1 MICEA
6 KSPCAKTAEEKI
18 VADMKGKK
26 KRILQFRFFTGRLDV
41 NLTLTA
47 LSGHNE
53 IMRHLACF
61 IFGHI
66 LLISL
71 WVCPTSAQTKPLNT
85 YYSEADSELNVK
97 SVVIAPFS
105 DNVSGIYSKP
115 GFEEATSMLEKD
127 LRWSLLPLPK
137 GDFGNPDSYELHPES
152 VQKLLKAAKADA
164 VITGRFSKGPAGLG
178 IKLTLFVGR
187 AGLPFA
193 VEERTDASLYET
205 KALRD
210 EVNAS
215 IRRLRDRLPYQGM
228 IASRKGGAVT
238 VNIGKNSGVR
248 DGDELSAIQI
258 LKVQRHPKLHFMV
271 GVEKEILGKLRVT
284 KADDELSFAV
294 IVSEK
299 DAGLL
304 TSGMKIEQKKMVV
317 YNEPVVGQNGDVVQ
331 EMQDRKDRPVAFGEK
346 PVEWLPEHAPQFGR
360 VQVQV
365 GFSQYETTASLVTGG
380 AISGANNFVPTIGLS
395 GEAWITKDWF
405 VAAMLRQTSFSVS
418 NDLAGSSPSKLNA
431 STSKYEVSFGH
442 TFLLGDDFMGPKM
455 QVSLGLGKFSSRI
468 DESSPVAFSNMEYG
482 GMNLGF
488 KFATPID
495 PQMPWDVG
503 AALRYYWD
511 PGVSESVSSGST
523 KSVNV
528 SDFAF
533 TMGYQV
539 RQNFRYGGELGMEY
553 YSSDFSAGGVRPAT
567 GISHKV
573 TSILFN
579 IEYLF

>member
-1 MICEA
+1 
-6 KSPCAKTAEEKI
+6 
-18 VADMKGKK
+18 
-26 KRILQFRFFTGRLDV
+26 
-41 NLTLTA
+41 
-47 LSGHNE
+47 
-53 IMRHLACF
+53 MRHLACF
-61 IFGHI
+61 IFVQFA
-66 LLISL
+66 LISL
-71 WVCPTSAQTKPLNT
+71 WVCSTSAQTKPLNT
-85 YYSEADSELNVK
+85 YYSEADSELNIK
-97 SVVIAPFS
+97 SVVVAPFS
-105 DNVSGIYSKP
+105 DNMSAIYSKP
-115 GFEEATSMLEKD
+115 GFEEVNSMLTSD
-127 LRWSLLPLPK
+127 LRWSLLPFPK
-137 GDFGNPDSYELHPES
+137 GDFGNPDSFELHPEA
-152 VQKLLKAAKADA
+152 VQKILKAAKADA
-164 VITGRFSKGPAGLG
+164 LLTGRFSKGPQGLG
-178 IKLTLFVGR
+178 IRLTLFIGR

-193 VEERTDASLYET
+193 VEEKVDPSLYET

-215 IRRLRDRLPYQGM
+215 LRRLRDRLPYQGV

-299 DAGLL
+299 EAGLL
-304 TSGMKIEQKKMVV
+304 TSGMKVEQKKMIQ
-317 YNEPVVGQNGDVVQ
+317 YPEPVVSKEGDVVQ
-331 EMQDRKDRPVAFGEK
+331 EMQDRKDRPVAFGDK

-365 GFSQYETTASLVTGG
+365 GFSQYETTASLPASGT
-380 AISGANNFVPTIGLS
+380 ISGANNFVPTIGLS
-395 GEAWITKDWF
+395 GEAWITKEWF
-405 VAAMLRQTSFSVS
+405 VAAMLRQTSFSIS
-418 NDLAGSSPSKLNA
+418 NDLAGSSPGKLNA
-431 STSKYEVSFGH
+431 STSKYEVSFGR

-533 TMGYQV
+533 TLGYQV
-539 RQNFRYGGELGMEY
+539 RQNFRYSGELGMEY
-553 YSSDFSAGGVRPAT
+553 YSSDFNGTGTRPAT
-567 GISHKV
+567 NISHKM
-573 TSILFN
+573 TSLLFG